1 MNKSVANGFKLED
14 GQLVANKTFFAP
26 HVLVMSATPIP
37 RTMALALHGNMSLS
51 KINELPPGRIP
62 VKTLALHGNKEG
74 LTKTYQMVQK
84 DLDRGGRVFLVY
96 SAIDESEQLPELHAA
111 AAEINK
117 ISNVFKGYKCGLLH
131 GRMNH
136 TEKEAA
142 IQQFKEGKTQ
152 VLLSTQVV
160 EVGIDIPEATMMVIM
175 NAERFGIAQLHQ
187 LRGRVGRGT
196 GKSTCILVSSSAIGL
211 PRLKI
216 LQQSMDGFELAEAD
230 LRLRGP
236 GSLLGTRQSGY
247 LPEFSIARLQTDG
260 DVLEQ
265 AHVAAVD
272 ILQQHTR
279 LDSLPMLKAEISM
292 RYPLN
297 SLGA

>member
-1 MNKSVANGFKLED
+1 
-14 GQLVANKTFFAP
+14 
-26 HVLVMSATPIP
+26 
-37 RTMALALHGNMSLS
+37 
-51 KINELPPGRIP
+51 
-62 VKTLALHGNKEG
+62 
-74 LTKTYQMVQK
+74 
-84 DLDRGGRVFLVY
+84 
-96 SAIDESEQLPELHAA
+96 
-111 AAEINK
+111 
-117 ISNVFKGYKCGLLH
+117 
-131 GRMNH
+131 
-136 TEKEAA
+136 
-142 IQQFKEGKTQ
+142 
-152 VLLSTQVV
+152 
-160 EVGIDIPEATMMVIM
+160 MMVIM